1 MTPDLDK
8 VVGDHHVA
16 KIKVIGVGGCGCNL
30 VNYMSQRPSAGVE
43 FVAVNTDSQALAAVQ
58 PGVECIQI
66 GGAETEGLGTG
77 GNPNVSR
84 EAAQADV
91 GRLRDVVS
99 DMNMVFVVAGMG
111 KGTGTGASPVIA
123 EIARGQGILTVA
135 LVVMPFAYEN
145 RSKAAEE
152 GLLALSK
159 QVDALIVAPNE
170 KLAEVLG
177 AKVSMKQAYLA
188 ANDLLY
194 NAVCGIS
201 DIINKPGMVNVDF
214 NDVRTA
220 MAGKGK
226 AVIGSALAKG
236 EDRARVAA
244 EAALRS
250 ELMETVD
257 LAGAAHILMNV
268 TSSDV
273 SIEEMEHAVQCV
285 KEIATDLRGQ
295 VTSGLTLEDDMGDE
309 LRVTIIITGVRD
321 QYQPVILNNPEAG
334 NTQAASGFFESGRR
348 GQLQSQ
354 TERQGGKVH
363 RTPAV
368 LRRQQN

>member
-8 VVGDHHVA
+8 VISDHHVA

-30 VNYMSQRPSAGVE
+30 VNYMSQRHAVGVE

-58 PGVECIQI
+58 PEIECIQI

-77 GNPNVSR
+77 GKPNVSR
-84 EAAQADV
+84 EAALADIS
-91 GRLRDVVS
+91 RLRDVVS
-99 DMNMVFVVAGMG
+99 GMNMVFVVAGMG

-123 EIARGQGILTVA
+123 EIAREQDILTVA

-145 RSKAAEE
+145 RDKVAEE
-152 GLLALSK
+152 GLQALSK
-159 QVDALIVAPNE
+159 QADALIVAPNE
-170 KLAEVLG
+170 KLREVLG

-226 AVIGSALAKG
+226 AVIGSALATG

-244 EAALRS
+244 ESALRS

-268 TSSDV
+268 TSNDV
-273 SIEEMEHAVQCV
+273 SIEEMEQAVQCV

-295 VTSGLTLEDDMGDE
+295 VTSGLALDESMGDE
-309 LRVTIIITGVRD
+309 VRVTIIITGVRD
-321 QYQPVILNNPEAG
+321 QYQPKILNNPEVKGTANPG
-334 NTQAASGFFESGRR
+334 NFFESGRR
-348 GQLQSQ
+348 PQ
-354 TERQGGKVH
+354 TSHSAGHNDSKQH